1 MSSVQKNVEPIRPGG
16 GLRRLRQG
24 DISTRSSSPSCS
36 YPQLIAKLNA
46 DIEVAKVED
55 ESLLLVKLA
64 YKPLPGTTQDAAR
77 AHQLPQ
83 EVLDR
88 LVGVHDD
95 IKIAVL
101 SPSEAVVLL
110 SGMKRRADGDEL
122 ATALRNAL
130 VKPIQLNGIPHHL
143 SPMVGAA
150 VLDQE
155 NGDVEQLLEAS
166 RLAFAEADPA
176 KSPVSMFHPY
186 QRTRLKRRTKR
197 EDLLHDAVRSHQ
209 ITCDLQ
215 PAYDFET
222 GRLVAFEAFARLR
235 PEGGAQIPPL
245 EFIPMSAELGVLHYL
260 SRQVMARGL
269 GAVGAWERRSDA
281 PPLTLWIN
289 FRDDEVRHPDFAE
302 AIRAAIDLDPRIT
315 IGLELSPVPSEV
327 DGRDIFPV
335 LTDLVAHGARVAV
348 GDFGIGA
355 ANLPLMEQLPF
366 DSVKLQGTLIRQ
378 MTNNPRAKGVVE
390 SLIHL
395 ANTLELECTAQN
407 VETEEQMRVLK
418 QLGCNIGQGIF
429 FGAQTDDVSDVPPVF
444 TFPQ

>member
-24 DISTRSSSPSCS
+24 DVSSRSSSPSCS

-46 DIEVAKVED
+46 DIEVAKAED

-88 LVGVHDD
+88 LAEVHDD

-101 SPSEAVVLL
+101 SPREAVVLL
-110 SGMKRRADGDEL
+110 SGLKRRADGDDL
-122 ATALRNAL
+122 ATALHNAL
-130 VKPIQLNGIPHHL
+130 VKPIHLSGIPHHL

-155 NGDVEQLLEAS
+155 NSDVDELLEAA

-197 EDLLHDAVRSHQ
+197 EDLLHDAVRSHK
-209 ITCDLQ
+209 ISCDLQ
-215 PAYDFET
+215 PAYDLEN

-235 PEGGAQIPPL
+235 PEGGAQVPPL

-269 GAVGAWERRSDA
+269 SAVGEWERRSDA

-289 FRDDEVRHPDFAE
+289 FRDDEIRHPDFAE
-302 AIRAAIDLDPRIT
+302 AILAAIEFDPRIT
-315 IGLELSPVPSEV
+315 LGIELSPVPGEV

-335 LTDLVAHGARVAV
+335 LTELVAHGARVAV

-378 MTNNPRAKGVVE
+378 MTNNPRVKGVVE

-395 ANTLELECTAQN
+395 AKTLELECTAQN
-407 VETEEQMRVLK
+407 VETEGQMTLLK
-418 QLGCNIGQGIF
+418 QLGCDIGQGNYF
-429 FGAQTDDVSDVPPVF
+429 AAQSDHVTEVPAVF
-444 TFPQ
+444 TFPE

>member
-24 DISTRSSSPSCS
+24 DISTRSSSSACS

-46 DIEVAKVED
+46 DIERAKADD
-55 ESLLLVKLA
+55 ESLLLVKLS
-64 YKPLPGTTQDAAR
+64 YKPLPGTVQDAAR

-88 LVGVHDD
+88 LVEVHDD

-101 SPSEAVVLL
+101 SPGESVVLL
-110 SGMKRRADGDEL
+110 SGLKRRADGDEL

-155 NGDVEQLLEAS
+155 NSDVDELLEAA

-197 EDLLHDAVRSHQ
+197 EDLLHDAVRTHK

-215 PAYDFET
+215 PAYELDT

-245 EFIPMSAELGVLHYL
+245 
-260 SRQVMARGL
+260 
-269 GAVGAWERRSDA
+269 
-281 PPLTLWIN
+281 
-289 FRDDEVRHPDFAE
+289 
-302 AIRAAIDLDPRIT
+302 
-315 IGLELSPVPSEV
+315 
-327 DGRDIFPV
+327 
-335 LTDLVAHGARVAV
+335 
-348 GDFGIGA
+348 
-355 ANLPLMEQLPF
+355 
-366 DSVKLQGTLIRQ
+366 
-378 MTNNPRAKGVVE
+378 
-390 SLIHL
+390 
-395 ANTLELECTAQN
+395 
-407 VETEEQMRVLK
+407 
-418 QLGCNIGQGIF
+418 
-429 FGAQTDDVSDVPPVF
+429 
-444 TFPQ
+444 